1 MKISV
6 VAVGLKMPKWADEAC
21 EDYLH
26 RFPSDWKLELK
37 TVKAEDRNT
46 RTIPKVM
53 QAEAERIRA
62 ALPKD
67 AIKVIMD
74 ERGADPT
81 STKLAQ
87 QINRWG
93 DQGRPIAFIIGGADG
108 IDPGL
113 KAEADFTLRLSSLT
127 LPHAMARVLLLEPQ
141 LVPSPQ
147 PSLSSGLSY
156 GFLSC
161 IQVATQTGAFERCGL

>member
-62 ALPKD
+62 ACRRMPSRSSWMSAAQTRPALSSPNKST
-67 AIKVIMD
+67 A
-74 ERGADPT
+74 GAT
-81 STKLAQ
+81 GT
-87 QINRWG
+87 
-93 DQGRPIAFIIGGADG
+93 PIAFIIGGADG

-127 LPHAMARVLLLEPQ
+127 LPHAMARVLLLEQ
-141 LVPSPQ
+141 IYRSW
-147 PSLSSGLSY
+147 SLLHNHPY
-156 GFLSC
+156 HR
-161 IQVATQTGAFERCGL
+161 A

>member
-81 STKLAQ
+81 STNQLL
-87 QINRWG
+87 
-93 DQGRPIAFIIGGADG
+93 GRPGT
-108 IDPGL
+108 PN
-113 KAEADFTLRLSSLT
+113 RL
-127 LPHAMARVLLLEPQ
+127 HHRGRRRYR
-141 LVPSPQ
+141 
-147 PSLSSGLSY
+147 SG
-156 GFLSC
+156 
-161 IQVATQTGAFERCGL
+161 TQSRG

>member
-87 QINRWG
+87 QINRWW
-93 DQGRPIAFIIGGADG
+93 
-108 IDPGL
+108 
-113 KAEADFTLRLSSLT
+113 SL
-127 LPHAMARVLLLEPQ
+127 LHSHPYHRA
-141 LVPSPQ
+141 
-147 PSLSSGLSY
+147 
-156 GFLSC
+156 
-161 IQVATQTGAFERCGL
+161 

>member
-1 MKISV
+1 MCIRDS
-6 VAVGLKMPKWADEAC
+6 
-21 EDYLH
+21 
-26 RFPSDWKLELK
+26 
-37 TVKAEDRNT
+37 T

-87 QINRWG
+87 QINRWS

-127 LPHAMARVLLLEPQ
+127 LPHAMARVLLVEQ
-141 LVPSPQ
+141 IYRSW
-147 PSLSSGLSY
+147 SLLHNHPY
-156 GFLSC
+156 HR
-161 IQVATQTGAFERCGL
+161 A

>member
-6 VAVGLKMPKWADEAC
+6 VAVGLKMPNWADEAC

-127 LPHAMARVLLLEPQ
+127 LPHAMARVLLLEQ
-141 LVPSPQ
+141 IYRSW
-147 PSLSSGLSY
+147 SLLHNHPY
-156 GFLSC
+156 HR
-161 IQVATQTGAFERCGL
+161 A

>member
-37 TVKAEDRNT
+37 TVK
-46 RTIPKVM
+46 
-53 QAEAERIRA
+53 AEAERIRA

-127 LPHAMARVLLLEPQ
+127 LPHAMARVLLLEQ
-141 LVPSPQ
+141 IYRSW
-147 PSLSSGLSY
+147 SLLHNHPY
-156 GFLSC
+156 HR
-161 IQVATQTGAFERCGL
+161 A

>member
-1 MKISV
+1 MRRLS
-6 VAVGLKMPKWADEAC
+6 ASLSVGLEGRIKDRQSRRQEQAHHPE
-21 EDYLH
+21 
-26 RFPSDWKLELK
+26 SDAGRSGK
-37 TVKAEDRNT
+37 D
-46 RTIPKVM
+46 
-53 QAEAERIRA
+53 RA

-87 QINRWG
+87 QINRWS
-93 DQGRPIAFIIGGADG
+93 DQGRPIPFIIGGADG

-127 LPHAMARVLLLEPQ
+127 LPHAMARVLLVEQ
-141 LVPSPQ
+141 IYRSS
-147 PSLSSGLSY
+147 SLLHNHPY
-156 GFLSC
+156 HR
-161 IQVATQTGAFERCGL
+161 A

>member
-6 VAVGLKMPKWADEAC
+6 VAVGLKIPKWADEAC

-26 RFPSDWKLELK
+26 RFPSDWKVELK
-37 TVKAEDRNT
+37 TVKAEDRNK

-81 STKLAQ
+81 SK
-87 QINRWG
+87 
-93 DQGRPIAFIIGGADG
+93 D
-108 IDPGL
+108 
-113 KAEADFTLRLSSLT
+113 
-127 LPHAMARVLLLEPQ
+127 AR
-141 LVPSPQ
+141 
-147 PSLSSGLSY
+147 SLSSS
-156 GFLSC
+156 
-161 IQVATQTGAFERCGL
+161 GAPTVSIRDSKPRLTLRFVSLP

>member
-93 DQGRPIAFIIGGADG
+93 DQDAQSPSSSGAPTVSIRDSK
-108 IDPGL
+108 PRL
-113 KAEADFTLRLSSLT
+113 TLRFASL
-127 LPHAMARVLLLEPQ
+127 P
-141 LVPSPQ
+141 
-147 PSLSSGLSY
+147 
-156 GFLSC
+156 
-161 IQVATQTGAFERCGL
+161 

>member
-6 VAVGLKMPKWADEAC
+6 VAVGLKIPKWADEAC

-26 RFPSDWKLELK
+26 RFPSDWKVELK
-37 TVKAEDRNT
+37 TVKAEDRNK

-53 QAEAERIRA
+53 QTEAERIRA

-87 QINRWG
+87 QINRWS

-127 LPHAMARVLLLEPQ
+127 LPHAMARVLLVEQ
-141 LVPSPQ
+141 IYRSW
-147 PSLSSGLSY
+147 SLLHNHPY
-156 GFLSC
+156 HR
-161 IQVATQTGAFERCGL
+161 A

>member
-1 MKISV
+1 
-6 VAVGLKMPKWADEAC
+6 
-21 EDYLH
+21 
-26 RFPSDWKLELK
+26 
-37 TVKAEDRNT
+37 
-46 RTIPKVM
+46 M

-87 QINRWG
+87 QINRWS

-127 LPHAMARVLLLEPQ
+127 LPHAMARVLLLEQIYAAGPFSTTIPIIG
-141 LVPSPQ
+141 LKLWLSILHPSRRADG
-147 PSLSSGLSY
+147 S
-156 GFLSC
+156 F
-161 IQVATQTGAFERCGL
+161 

>member
-1 MKISV
+1 MRRLS
-6 VAVGLKMPKWADEAC
+6 ASLSVGLEARIKDRQSRRQ
-21 EDYLH
+21 EH
-26 RFPSDWKLELK
+26 AHHPESDASRSGK
-37 TVKAEDRNT
+37 DSS
-46 RTIPKVM
+46 
-53 QAEAERIRA
+53 

-127 LPHAMARVLLLEPQ
+127 LPHAMARVLLLEQ
-141 LVPSPQ
+141 IYRSW
-147 PSLSSGLSY
+147 SLLHNHPY
-156 GFLSC
+156 HR
-161 IQVATQTGAFERCGL
+161 A

>member
-93 DQGRPIAFIIGGADG
+93 DQG
-108 IDPGL
+108 L

-127 LPHAMARVLLLEPQ
+127 LPHAMARVLLLEQ
-141 LVPSPQ
+141 IYRSW
-147 PSLSSGLSY
+147 SLLHNHPY
-156 GFLSC
+156 HR
-161 IQVATQTGAFERCGL
+161 A

>member
-93 DQGRPIAFIIGGADG
+93 DQGRQSPSSSGA
-108 IDPGL
+108 PTVSTGL

-127 LPHAMARVLLLEPQ
+127 LPHAMARVLLLEQ
-141 LVPSPQ
+141 IYRSW
-147 PSLSSGLSY
+147 SLLHNHPY
-156 GFLSC
+156 HR
-161 IQVATQTGAFERCGL
+161 A

>member
-6 VAVGLKMPKWADEAC
+6 VAVGLKIPKWADEAC

-26 RFPSDWKLELK
+26 RFPSDWKVELK

-81 STKLAQ
+81 STKLA
-87 QINRWG
+87 RKST
-93 DQGRPIAFIIGGADG
+93 AGATKD
-108 IDPGL
+108 
-113 KAEADFTLRLSSLT
+113 
-127 LPHAMARVLLLEPQ
+127 AR
-141 LVPSPQ
+141 
-147 PSLSSGLSY
+147 SLSSS
-156 GFLSC
+156 
-161 IQVATQTGAFERCGL
+161 GAPTVSIRDSKPRLTLRFVSLP

>member
-62 ALPKD
+62 ALPK
-67 AIKVIMD
+67 
-74 ERGADPT
+74 
-81 STKLAQ
+81 
-87 QINRWG
+87 
-93 DQGRPIAFIIGGADG
+93 
-108 IDPGL
+108 GL

-127 LPHAMARVLLLEPQ
+127 LPHAMARVLLLEQ
-141 LVPSPQ
+141 IYRSW
-147 PSLSSGLSY
+147 SLLHNHPY
-156 GFLSC
+156 HR
-161 IQVATQTGAFERCGL
+161 A